1 MGEANFYYFTC
12 LESFTILATAQTF
25 AAIMTA
31 METTPVETATTT
43 TTSTATTTD
52 PVQRTME
59 KIANL
64 KRLARAS
71 RASRTSSRKSG
82 GSTSADSGDEGSFI
96 SNGSRL
102 EDFLEPTE
110 ISHVWGCELSRKSS
124 SHVLPFPADTDPDNE
139 HHTLV
144 FKSAALGVE
153 VEDKGRN
160 VVEIH
165 YQDRDEKEQRH
176 VLCSLTLGASEFCR
190 LDLRTTLVSG
200 REITLKLIKGSGPV
214 CILGNHIVESF
225 VDTADAVAVDTED
238 EDASSADESF
248 KPAGDSTA
256 DLETSEASGM
266 ETEGDEVDADEV
278 KDITEDA
285 KEVGEPTSKGRKT
298 KE

>member
-1 MGEANFYYFTC
+1 
-12 LESFTILATAQTF
+12 
-25 AAIMTA
+25 MTA

-43 TTSTATTTD
+43 ASTTATLD

-71 RASRTSSRKSG
+71 RGSRTSSRKSG

-124 SHVLPFPADTDPDNE
+124 SHVLPFPADADPDNE

-153 VEDKGRN
+153 AEDKGRN

-225 VDTADAVAVDTED
+225 VDTADGAAVDTED

-285 KEVGEPTSKGRKT
+285 KEVGEPTSKGRKA

>member
-12 LESFTILATAQTF
+12 LKSFNIFATAQTF

-43 TTSTATTTD
+43 TSTTATTD

-82 GSTSADSGDEGSFI
+82 GSTSADSGDEGSFV

-124 SHVLPFPADTDPDNE
+124 SHVLPFPADADPDNE

-153 VEDKGRN
+153 AEDKGRN

-176 VLCSLTLGASEFCR
+176 VLCSLTLGVSEFCR

-225 VDTADAVAVDTED
+225 VDTADAAAVDT
-238 EDASSADESF
+238 
-248 KPAGDSTA
+248 
-256 DLETSEASGM
+256 EASGM

-285 KEVGEPTSKGRKT
+285 KEVGEPTS
-298 KE
+298 

>member
-1 MGEANFYYFTC
+1 
-12 LESFTILATAQTF
+12 
-25 AAIMTA
+25 MTA
-31 METTPVETATTT
+31 MDTAPVDTATTST
-43 TTSTATTTD
+43 TSTSTATPD
-52 PVQRTME
+52 AVQLTMQ

-71 RASRTSSRKSG
+71 RSSRKSG

-102 EDFLEPTE
+102 EDYLEPAEVT
-110 ISHVWGCELSRKSS
+110 HVWGCELSRKSS
-124 SHVLPFPADTDPDNE
+124 SHVIPFPAEADPDNE

-144 FKSAALGVE
+144 IKSAALGVE
-153 VEDKGRN
+153 AEDKDRN
-160 VVEIH
+160 VVEIR

-176 VLCSLTLGASEFCR
+176 VLCSLTLGVSEFCR

-214 CILGNHIVESF
+214 CILGNHHVESY
-225 VDTADAVAVDTED
+225 VDADAAAVDTDVD
-238 EDASSADESF
+238 ESSADESF
-248 KPAGDSTA
+248 KPEGDSTA
-256 DLETSEASGM
+256 DVETTDASGM
-266 ETEGDEVDADEV
+266 ETEGDEVDGDEV

-285 KEVGEPTSKGRKT
+285 KEVGEPTSKDRKP